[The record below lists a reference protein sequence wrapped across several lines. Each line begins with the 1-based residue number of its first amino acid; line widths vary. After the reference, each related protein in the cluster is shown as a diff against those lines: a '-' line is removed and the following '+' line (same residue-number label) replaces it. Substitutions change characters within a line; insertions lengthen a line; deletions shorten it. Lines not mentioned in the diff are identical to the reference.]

1 MSNATEEFSQVR
13 HYFVDEAGDP
23 TLFDRKGHVIVG
35 RQGCSRFFMLGML
48 HIEDPDS
55 LDQELTA
62 LRQKLLADAYFK
74 GVPSMQPQA
83 RKTAIAFHAKDDLA
97 EVRREVSSVL
107 LSHRLRFFAVV
118 KEKQKLAQSVLMWH
132 QQSET
137 YRYRPNDLY
146 DQLVSRLFTDQL
158 HKADEFI
165 IQFARRGASDRTAS
179 LHAALEK
186 ARARFKKKWNIVSNA
201 PMTILAGTPA
211 QATGLQAADYLLW
224 VLQRFYERGES
235 RFLELMWP
243 AFRLVVDVDDT
254 RKAKYGAYYGQKN
267 PLTLEVLKKRMPG
280 I

>member
-1 MSNATEEFSQVR
+1 MSNGFERSRQVR

-23 TLFDRKGHVIVG
+23 TLFDRKGRVIVG
-35 RQGCSRFFMLGML
+35 EQGCSRFFILGML

-55 LDQELTA
+55 LGQELTA
-62 LRQKLLADAYFK
+62 LRQKLLTDPYFK

-83 RKTAIAFHAKDDLA
+83 RKTAVAFHAKDDLA
-97 EVRREVSSVL
+97 EVRREVFAVL
-107 LSHRLRFFAVV
+107 LRHRLRFFAVIR
-118 KEKQKLAQSVLMWH
+118 EKQKLAQSVLMWN

-179 LHAALEK
+179 LQAALEQ
-186 ARARFKKKWNIVSNA
+186 ARGRFKRKWSIESNA
-201 PMTILAGTPA
+201 PITILAGIPA
-211 QATGLQAADYLLW
+211 QSTGLQAADYLLW
-224 VLQRFYERGES
+224 VLQRFYERGED

-254 RKAKYGAYYGQKN
+254 RKAKYGVYYTQKN
-267 PLTLEVLKKRMPG
+267 PPTLGVLKKRVPG